1 MALTISAPDAPHA
14 VRLGDAPPRI
24 LVRPPFS
31 SCELGREAVELAA
44 MGGLVL
50 DPWQALALEVGLSE
64 DADGQWAAFEVG
76 LIVARQNGK
85 DSIFEA
91 LQLAKLLL
99 CDDELIIHSAHEFK
113 TAKEAFRRLT
123 VLIDTSQDL
132 RARVLRM
139 VRNPSEFGIDLRSG
153 QRLRFFARTSG
164 SGRGWTADTLILNE
178 SYRLGG
184 EAMAALLPTL
194 SSRPNPQVWYG
205 SSAPLADSE
214 QLHHVRARAVAGAAG
229 GDAGRLA
236 FVEWSAPEDCD
247 PADPEAWAQANP
259 ALGHRM
265 SLEFVRAE
273 FDAMPAQQFGRE
285 RLSIPDEPVGSAQPI
300 PLDAWAALSD
310 PDGAA
315 LELRDLTLG
324 VDMPPDRSSAA
335 VVACG
340 RRPDGTPQVEVV
352 EVNGGSGWV
361 VDRCSSVAMKRW
373 VREVVIDGA
382 SAAAALIPALEA
394 AGLTVRKTTTRDYT
408 DACGGLFDAVV
419 GSEVRNVPHP
429 AMAQAL
435 AGASKRPL
443 GDAWAFD
450 KRKASADITPL
461 VAAALARWGVT
472 RTGDS
477 APVVLMV

>member
-1 MALTISAPDAPHA
+1 MTSFAPDVPRAGSPA
-14 VRLGDAPPRI
+14 DSLPRI
-24 LVRPPFS
+24 LVRPPFAS
-31 SCELGREAVELAA
+31 TDLGKQAVELAA
-44 MGGLVL
+44 VGGLVL
-50 DPWQALALEVGLSE
+50 DPWQQMALEVGLAE
-64 DADGQWAAFEVG
+64 DDAGQFAAFEVG
-76 LIVARQNGK
+76 VIVARQNGK

-99 CDDELIIHSAHEFK
+99 TDDELIIHSAHEFK

-132 RARVLRM
+132 RSRVLKT
-139 VRNPSEFGIDLRSG
+139 VKNPSEFGIDLRSG

-178 SYRLGG
+178 AYRLGG

-214 QLHHVRARAVAGAAG
+214 QLHHVRSRAVA

-236 FVEWSAPEDCD
+236 FLEWSAPEDCN
-247 PADPEAWAQANP
+247 PADPEMWALANP

-265 SLEFVRAE
+265 TYEFIRAE

-285 RLSIPDEPVGSAQPI
+285 RLSIPDDPIGMTQPI
-300 PLDAWAALSD
+300 PLDVWASLSD

-315 LELRDLTLG
+315 LDLRDLTLA
-324 VDMPPDRSSAA
+324 VDMPPDRSSAT

-352 EVNGGSGWV
+352 EVNSGSGWV
-361 VDRCSSVAMKRW
+361 VDRCAAVAMKRW
-373 VREVVIDGA
+373 VREVVVDGA

-429 AMAQAL
+429 AMSQAL
-435 AGASKRPL
+435 AGAKKRPL

-477 APVVLMV
+477 APIVLMV

>member
-1 MALTISAPDAPHA
+1 MTISAPVVPPA

-24 LVRPPFS
+24 LVRPPFES
-31 SCELGREAVELAA
+31 SELGREAVELAA

-50 DPWQALALEVGLSE
+50 DPWQAFALEVGLAE
-64 DADGQWAAFEVG
+64 DDAGQWAAFEVG
-76 LIVARQNGK
+76 LIVSRQNGK

-178 SYRLGG
+178 AYRLGG

-214 QLHHVRARAVAGAAG
+214 QLHHVRARAVASMSD

-236 FVEWSAPEDCD
+236 FLEWSAPEDCD
-247 PADPEAWAQANP
+247 PSDPTAWAQANP

-285 RLSIPDEPVGSAQPI
+285 RLSIPDEPIGSAQPI
-300 PLDAWAALSD
+300 PLDLWTALAD
-310 PDGAA
+310 PEGAA
-315 LELRDLTLG
+315 LELRDLTLA

-335 VVACG
+335 IVACG

-352 EVNGGSGWV
+352 DVNGGAGWV
-361 VDRCSSVAMKRW
+361 VDRCKAVAAKRW
-373 VREVVIDGA
+373 IREVVVDGA
-382 SAAAALIPALEA
+382 SAAAALIPDLEA
-394 AGLTVRKTTTRDYT
+394 AGFTVVKTSTREYAE
-408 DACGGLFDAVV
+408 ACGGLFDAVLQ
-419 GSEVRNVPHP
+419 SAVRNVPHP

-435 AGASKRPL
+435 AGATKRPL

-461 VAAALARWGVT
+461 VAAALARWAVART
-472 RTGDS
+472 REAS
-477 APVVLMV
+477 PEIYVI

>member
-1 MALTISAPDAPHA
+1 MPSSPTKRGTQKLSDVALKVVAPTGIVASSWPA
-14 VRLGDAPPRI
+14 VEFTCTQRLGVEFDDWQIGAGRLI
-24 LVRPPFS
+24 LARRAD
-31 SCELGREAVELAA
+31 GRLAA
-44 MGGLVL
+44 MVGGVGMSLPRQVGKTYLIGSMAFALCINQPGMLVIWSAHHARTHGETFLSMQEFAKRSKVSPYVERVYTGSGDEEIRFHNGSRILFGARERGFGRGVPGVDMIVADEAQIMSDKAL
-50 DPWQALALEVGLSE
+50 DAQLATMNTSQFGLAIFVGTPPRPDDPSE
-64 DADGQWAAFEVG
+64 AFTRMRTEAWEGTLRDAAWIEFGVTADADPTDRAQW
-76 LIVARQNGK
+76 
-85 DSIFEA
+85 
-91 LQLAKLLL
+91 
-99 CDDELIIHSAHEFK
+99 
-113 TAKEAFRRLT
+113 
-123 VLIDTSQDL
+123 
-132 RARVLRM
+132 RM
-139 VRNPSEFGIDLRSG
+139 ANPSYPRRTPAESILRL
-153 QRLRFFARTSG
+153 QRKLKPESFLREGLGVWTTLDG
-164 SGRGWTADTLILNE
+164 S
-178 SYRLGG
+178 
-184 EAMAALLPTL
+184 
-194 SSRPNPQVWYG
+194 
-205 SSAPLADSE
+205 
-214 QLHHVRARAVAGAAG
+214 
-229 GDAGRLA
+229 
-236 FVEWSAPEDCD
+236 
-247 PADPEAWAQANP
+247 
-259 ALGHRM
+259 
-265 SLEFVRAE
+265 
-273 FDAMPAQQFGRE
+273 
-285 RLSIPDEPVGSAQPI
+285 QPI
-300 PLDAWAALSD
+300 PLSQWTALAD
-310 PDGAA
+310 PEGAS
-315 LELRDLTLG
+315 LELSDLTLA

-352 EVNGGSGWV
+352 EVNTGSGWV

>member
-1 MALTISAPDAPHA
+1 
-14 VRLGDAPPRI
+14 
-24 LVRPPFS
+24 
-31 SCELGREAVELAA
+31 
-44 MGGLVL
+44 MGGLIL

-64 DADGQWAAFEVG
+64 DAAGQWAAFEVG
-76 LIVARQNGK
+76 VIVARQNGK

-99 CDDELIIHSAHEFK
+99 CDDQLIIHSAHEFK

-132 RARVLRM
+132 RSRVLRM

-178 SYRLGG
+178 AYRLGG

-214 QLHHVRARAVAGAAG
+214 QLHHVRARAVAGMSG

-236 FVEWSAPEDCD
+236 FLEWSAPEDCD
-247 PADPEAWAQANP
+247 PSDPAAWAQANP

-265 SLEFVRAE
+265 TLDFVRAE

-285 RLSIPDEPVGSAQPI
+285 RLSIPDEPLGSGQPI
-300 PLDAWAALSD
+300 PLDLWSALAD
-310 PDGAA
+310 PEGSA
-315 LELRDLTLG
+315 LDLRDLTLA

-352 EVNGGSGWV
+352 AVDAGSGWV
-361 VDRCSSVAMKRW
+361 VDRCTAVAAKRW
-373 VREVVIDGA
+373 IREVVVDGA
-382 SAAAALIPALEA
+382 SAAAALVPALES
-394 AGLTVRKTTTRDYT
+394 AGFTVVKTTTREYT
-408 DACGGLFDAVV
+408 EACGGMYDAVV
-419 GSEVRNVPHP
+419 QASVRNVPHP

-435 AGASKRPL
+435 AGATKRAL

-450 KRKASADITPL
+450 KRKASSDITPL
-461 VAAALARWGVT
+461 VAAALARWAVART
-472 RTGDS
+472 REAS
-477 APVVLMV
+477 PEVYVI